1 LQARGEP
8 AVPVERFLR
17 DSRINLIFEG
27 SSEIMRLFIAREM
40 LDTHLKVS
48 APVLNSQLPLSQRLR
63 MAAKAACFYLGWYPK
78 QWLPFSEWFAT
89 RNFNAR
95 YHTPAALQKHQRYA
109 ARTSRKL
116 ARSIFHALLRHG
128 PKLEREQL
136 LLGRFVDIGAEL
148 FAMAATCAR
157 AEQMLN
163 SDQKPGHLIEL
174 VDFFCQSA
182 QLRIEEKFRQV
193 RTNVDRSSY
202 KVSQRI
208 LAEK

>member
-1 LQARGEP
+1 
-8 AVPVERFLR
+8 V
-17 DSRINLIFEG
+17 
-27 SSEIMRLFIAREM
+27 
-40 LDTHLKVS
+40 
-48 APVLNSQLPLSQRLR
+48 
-63 MAAKAACFYLGWYPK
+63 
-78 QWLPFSEWFAT
+78 
-89 RNFNAR
+89 
-95 YHTPAALQKHQRYA
+95 
-109 ARTSRKL
+109 RTSRKL

-163 SDQKPGHLIEL
+163 HDNQKPDHLIEL

-182 QLRIEEKFRQV
+182 QLRIEEKFREV
-193 RTNVDRSSY
+193 RTNIDRSSY

>member
-1 LQARGEP
+1 
-8 AVPVERFLR
+8 
-17 DSRINLIFEG
+17 
-27 SSEIMRLFIAREM
+27 LFIAREM

-48 APVLNSQLPLSQRLR
+48 APALNSQLPLSQRLR
-63 MAAKAACFYLGWYPK
+63 TAAKAALFYLGWYPK
-78 QWLPFSEWFAT
+78 QWLPFLEWFAT
-89 RNFNAR
+89 QRSNAR
-95 YHTPAALQKHQRYA
+95 YRAVPALRKHQRYA
-109 ARTSRKL
+109 GRTSRKL

-148 FAMAATCAR
+148 FAIAATCAR

-163 SDQKPGHLIEL
+163 NDNQKPGHLIEL